1 MRGQAS
7 SHTDAVA
14 EQRMFSPELETEIT
28 DLNIAYLLLA
38 QRLLREDRG
47 AGMLQL
53 GVDRAQAEFIARLA
67 VPEILTMSSARSL
80 LCGFRMGELVRT
92 VLATGHQEPLQRAHL
107 FIVLAAG
114 HAPAAA

>member
-1 MRGQAS
+1 
-7 SHTDAVA
+7 
-14 EQRMFSPELETEIT
+14 MFSPEVENEIT

-38 QRLLREDRG
+38 QRLLREDRA

-53 GVDRAQAEFIARLA
+53 GIDREQARFISRLG

-80 LCGFRMGELVRT
+80 VCGFRTGELVRT
-92 VLATGHQEPLQRAHL
+92 VLRTGHEEPLQRAHL